1 MLAAESQLQSAGI
14 RVNTRQSR
22 SGVCM
27 VGRPMPES
35 GEIVPRFNIS
45 QPLRLAHSLA
55 HRWPWFWY
63 VVIATTVSC
72 LVVDLAA
79 LALSQE
85 KQRYHERTTE
95 ATQSI
100 ARLLDQQIASVLDKV
115 DLALQN
121 LHQVYLDQAAAGVPD
136 VPALNA
142 VLSREEAMLPEISS
156 LRIADA
162 GGTIRYG
169 SELPQEAF
177 VTISDRDYFIRARD
191 SAQSGLIVSG
201 PILSRITRK
210 WVIILARRLSDA
222 EGRFAGV
229 VYANLPCEYFERVL
243 AVTSIGRDGA
253 ATIRMADMALVYRYP
268 DTKNAVGEKNVS
280 VQLREN
286 VTRSPSSGD
295 YIAVTKLDGIER
307 SNAYRRVANYPM
319 YVIVGQATREF
330 LGGWRQNMVLT
341 LTLAGMLLA
350 VIWFATLLVMRV
362 QFRLREDIAQRI
374 KIGSALELAIAERG
388 ELLNELGRKNEALE
402 QTNLTLEQKVAERT
416 AALREANLALEALAR
431 RDALTQLNNRRS
443 VDERLKDE
451 FLRMK
456 RTGVGYALLLIDVD
470 HFKDVNDRFGHEKG
484 DQVLR
489 HIARI
494 MVYSCRA
501 TDFLGRFGG
510 EEFLV
515 ILPGTSVDRAAY
527 VADKMREA
535 VAESPIPDIG
545 SVTISVG
552 VACSAP
558 EDEDEL
564 HALRRADG
572 NLYRAKGGGRNQ
584 VVADISVK
592 AGVA

>member
-1 MLAAESQLQSAGI
+1 MADAGLVL
-14 RVNTRQSR
+14 RGDLLLNGWQA
-22 SGVCM
+22 CM
-27 VGRPMPES
+27 VVCLTGALMPGL
-35 GEIVPRFNIS
+35 GEMVPRFNIF
-45 QPLRLAHSLA
+45 QLLRLAHALA
-55 HRWPWFWY
+55 RRWPWFWY

-72 LVVDLAA
+72 LVIDLAA
-79 LALSQE
+79 LALTQE
-85 KQRYHERTTE
+85 KRRYHERTSE

-121 LHQVYLDQAAAGVPD
+121 LHQVYLDQSVSGQPDIAG
-136 VPALNA
+136 LNA
-142 VLSREEAMLPEISS
+142 ALGREETMLPEISS
-156 LRIADA
+156 LRVADA

-169 SELPQEAF
+169 SELPQEVF
-177 VTISDRDYFIRARD
+177 VSVGDRDYFIRARD
-191 SAQSGLIVSG
+191 NPQARLIVGG
-201 PILSRITRK
+201 PILSRITRQ
-210 WVIILARRLSDA
+210 WVIVLARRLDDA

-243 AVTSIGRDGA
+243 AVSSLGRDGA
-253 ATIRMADMALVYRYP
+253 ATIRMADMSLVYRYP
-268 DTKNAVGEKNVS
+268 DTKSAVGDRTVS
-280 VQLREN
+280 AQLREN
-286 VTRSPSSGD
+286 IIKAPSMGD
-295 YIAVTKLDGIER
+295 YIAITRLDGIER

-330 LGGWRQNMVLT
+330 LGGWRENAVLT

-350 VIWFATLLVMRV
+350 VIWFATLFVMRV

-374 KIGSALELAIAERG
+374 RIGSALELAIAERG
-388 ELLNELGRKNEALE
+388 ELLTELARKNEALE

-456 RTGVGYALLLIDVD
+456 RTGIGYALLLIDVD
-470 HFKDVNDRFGHEKG
+470 HFKDVNDRFGHEQG
-484 DQVLR
+484 DHVLR

-515 ILPGTSVDRAAY
+515 ILPGTAVDRASF
-527 VADKMREA
+527 VADKMR
-535 VAESPIPDIG
+535 VSIAESPVPEVG
-545 SVTISVG
+545 CVTISIG
-552 VACSAP
+552 VACAQA
-558 EDEDEL
+558 DDDDEL
-564 HALRRADG
+564 HALRRADH
-572 NLYRAKGGGRNQ
+572 NLYRAKGNGRNQ
-584 VVADISVK
+584 VVGEQSAT
-592 AGVA
+592 AGIA